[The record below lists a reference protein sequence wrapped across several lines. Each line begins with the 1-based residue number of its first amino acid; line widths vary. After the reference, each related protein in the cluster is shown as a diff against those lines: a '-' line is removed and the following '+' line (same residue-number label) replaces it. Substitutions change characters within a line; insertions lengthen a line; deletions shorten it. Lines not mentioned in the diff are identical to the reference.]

1 MDRRK
6 ELFRIKKKKVL
17 SPTVFQLKVVAPTI
31 ARKRK
36 PGQFIILRVHEEGE
50 RIPLTIVDSDPEE
63 GTITLIVQEVGKTT
77 ALLGTLKEG
86 DSILDVVGPLGKPT
100 HIKNFGT
107 AVVVGGGIG
116 IAPVYPIAKGLKE
129 AGNRVVAILGAR
141 NRSLLILEKEMRGV
155 SDEIYITTDDG
166 SYGRKG
172 FVTEMLDE
180 LIKDGLEA
188 GMVLGIGPLPM
199 MKALC
204 EVTRPHG
211 IYTVVSLNP
220 IMVDGTGMCGACR
233 ITFDGK
239 TRFVCVDGPEFD
251 GHKVDFD
258 ELIRRNRTY
267 LKEER
272 IAMEAFTYHEGP
284 RCYETPGE

>member
-1 MDRRK
+1 MFPIV
-6 ELFRIKKKKVL
+6 EKKVL

-36 PGQFIILRVHEEGE
+36 PGQFIILRIHEEGE
-50 RIPLTIVDSDPEE
+50 RIPLTIVDSDPEK

-77 ALLGTLKEG
+77 TLLGTMKEG
-86 DSILDVVGPLGKPT
+86 DAILDVVGPLGKPT

-116 IAPVYPIAKGLKE
+116 IAPVYPISKGLKE

-141 NRSLLILEKEMRGV
+141 NKDLLILEREMRAV
-155 SDEIYITTDDG
+155 SDEVYITTDDG

-172 FVTEMLDE
+172 FVTEMLLE
-180 LIKDGLEA
+180 LIKKRVRMD
-188 GMVLGIGPLPM
+188 MVLGIGPLPM

-204 EVTRPHG
+204 EVTRPYG

-233 ITFDGK
+233 ITYDGK
-239 TRFVCVDGPEFD
+239 VRFVCVDGPEFD

-258 ELIRRNRTY
+258 ELIKRNRTY
-267 LKEER
+267 LKEEK
-272 IAMEAFTYHEGP
+272 IAMEEFTYHEGP
-284 RCYETPGE
+284 KCYETTGE

>member
-1 MDRRK
+1 M
-6 ELFRIKKKKVL
+6 FRIREKKVL

-31 ARKRK
+31 AKKRR

-116 IAPVYPIAKGLKE
+116 IAPLYPIAKGLKE
-129 AGNRVVAILGAR
+129 AGNKVVAILGAR
-141 NRSLLILEKEMRGV
+141 NKGLLILEKEMREV
-155 SDEIYITTDDG
+155 SDEVYITTDDG

-180 LIKDGLEA
+180 LIKDGLKI

-233 ITFDGK
+233 ITYDGK
-239 TRFVCVDGPEFD
+239 IRFVCVDGPEFD

-258 ELIRRNRTY
+258 ELIKRNRTY
-267 LKEER
+267 LKEEKM
-272 IAMEAFTYHEGP
+272 AMEAFTYHEGP
-284 RCYETPGE
+284 KCYETTIE

>member
-1 MDRRK
+1 MFPIV
-6 ELFRIKKKKVL
+6 EKKVL

-36 PGQFIILRVHEEGE
+36 PGQFIILRIHEEGE
-50 RIPLTIVDSDPEE
+50 RIPLTIVDSDPEK

-77 ALLGTLKEG
+77 ALLGTMKEG
-86 DSILDVVGPLGKPT
+86 DAILDVVGPLGKPT

-116 IAPVYPIAKGLKE
+116 IAPVYPISKGLKE

-141 NRSLLILEKEMRGV
+141 NKDLLILEREMRAV
-155 SDEIYITTDDG
+155 SDEVYITTDDG

-172 FVTEMLDE
+172 FVTEMLLE
-180 LIKDGLEA
+180 LIKKRVRMD
-188 GMVLGIGPLPM
+188 MVLGIGPLPM

-204 EVTRPHG
+204 EVTRPYG

-233 ITFDGK
+233 ITYDGK
-239 TRFVCVDGPEFD
+239 VRFVCVDGPEFD

-258 ELIRRNRTY
+258 ELIKRNRTY
-267 LKEER
+267 LKEEK
-272 IAMEAFTYHEGP
+272 IAMEEFTYHEGP
-284 RCYETPGE
+284 KCYETTGE